1 MSPSKEVLLM
11 ENSKVIYLDK
21 LEGESNSED
30 SRLKDKIIK
39 VLNEENYFNNP
50 EAPSRIEVNITLD
63 KSKNNKKTEIFI
75 RQPDE

>member
-1 MSPSKEVLLM
+1 M

-39 VLNEENYFNNP
+39 VLNEEDYFNNP
-50 EAPSRIEVNITLD
+50 EAPSRIEINITLD
-63 KSKNNKKTEIFI
+63 KSQNNKKTEIFI